1 MINIRERKYE
11 IGVFRTIGV
20 SKFKLTMQFVLELLI
35 VSIIMLIIGTTIGSY
50 LSKPVG
56 NSLLR
61 NEIEDAK
68 VQNEETSNNF
78 GKKEPMDMMFRDNI
92 KVQEID
98 TINAVV
104 DIKVVIELLEIGII
118 LTLISSLA
126 SMISIQRFS
135 PLTILKERS

>member
-20 SKFKLTMQFVLELLI
+20 SKFKLTMQFVLEILI
-35 VSIIMLIIGTTIGSY
+35 VSMIMLCIGAVCG
-50 LSKPVG
+50 
-56 NSLLR
+56 SLLAKPIGNLLLK
-61 NEIEDAK
+61 NEIESSQEQTEK
-68 VQNEETSNNF
+68 ISNNF
-78 GKKEPMDMMFRDNI
+78 GKGGPMDMQHSGTVE
-92 KVQEID
+92 VQSID
-98 TINAVV
+98 TIDAIV
-104 DIKVVIELLEIGII
+104 DFTVIAQLLVIGVL

>member
-20 SKFKLTMQFVLELLI
+20 SKFKLTIQFLLELLI
-35 VSIIMLIIGTTIGSY
+35 VSIIMLVIGAACGGY
-50 LSKPVG
+50 LSKPIG
-56 NSLLR
+56 NKLLQ

-68 VQNEETSNNF
+68 VQAQEVSDNF
-78 GKKEPMDMMFRDNI
+78 GKGPMDMRLETGPQ
-92 KVQEID
+92 VQEID
-98 TINAVV
+98 TIDAVV
-104 DIKVVIELLEIGII
+104 DINVVMELLGIGVL

-126 SMISIQRFS
+126 SMVSIQRFS

>member
-35 VSIIMLIIGTTIGSY
+35 VSIIMLIIGAVCGSY
-50 LSKPVG
+50 LSKPIG
-56 NSLLR
+56 NLLLQ

-68 VQNEETSNNF
+68 VQEQEISDNF
-78 GKKEPMDMMFRDNI
+78 GKGAMNMEFKGNI
-92 KVQEID
+92 EVQEIN
-98 TINAVV
+98 TIDAVV
-104 DIKVVIELLEIGII
+104 DINVVMELLGIGVI

>member
-20 SKFKLTMQFVLELLI
+20 SKLKLTMQFILELLI
-35 VSIIMLIIGTTIGSY
+35 VAIITLCIGAVCGTY

-56 NSLLR
+56 NMLLQ
-61 NEIEDAK
+61 NEIETSETEK
-68 VQNEETSNNF
+68 EEISNNF
-78 GKKEPMDMMFRDNI
+78 GKGHMEMSYSGTAQI
-92 KVQEID
+92 QSID
-98 TINAVV
+98 TIDAVV
-104 DIKVVIELLEIGII
+104 DFTVIAELLGIGVL
-118 LTLISSLA
+118 LTFISSLA